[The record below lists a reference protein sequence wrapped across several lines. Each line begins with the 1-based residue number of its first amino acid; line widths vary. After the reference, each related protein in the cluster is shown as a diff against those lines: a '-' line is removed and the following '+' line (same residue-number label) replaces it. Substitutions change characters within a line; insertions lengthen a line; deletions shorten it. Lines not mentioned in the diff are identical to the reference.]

1 MIKKI
6 TILAFFFVCVGAV
19 AATKMYVDTEQKYIF
34 TAENLAQTI
43 PDFVTDDAA
52 QVAMAKKYTD
62 IMNQETGAVS
72 VADLF
77 AICRAGGMNTYR
89 AAGFETCRNFVTKL
103 LENASVEFDAE
114 SIGGFC
120 PGLDENGK
128 NPNALRSITD
138 KTQVG
143 DFCSSQNIAAG
154 EVVFRRGYNC
164 TCAAYAC
171 NPGYESK
178 GGACVTIVADAKG
191 NCFRQVYTVSDR
203 EKYKPGESLKFCES
217 KAVGGCKMH
226 NALKNFPSAGK
237 ITCNAT
243 PDEYASV
250 VSKTRAR
257 NTPCPEQIYPASAQN
272 NNNTR
277 DLCYKFCSAKAT
289 ANNCKHV
296 RAIIKHSTN
305 QCVCNASESTLRSA
319 DMYKYVCAGD
329 KGQTGGTEHCVD
341 NVFNWTNVQ
350 MLQAVA
356 LAQSYARRKYSQSIV
371 CSNKY
376 RKSGNDDYLQ
386 CKSTVGNTYYEFQFD
401 DIKET
406 WDSTIDHN
414 VRTALC
420 EGVYGGDIITFAT
433 GDACQDISQATC
445 TKLNTSAAKFGYKV
459 TWKYSQM
466 KKKNICMFGDAI
478 ENGEKLA
485 QVDGIDPYHFFE
497 GIQIQ
502 ANRSLIDSLKS
513 YVQTVYGAK
522 LTSFTCLNHFRHVEK
537 IENHVTKGASEDIL
551 RCTINGKTPVDF
563 VFDDTSEFADTLSEG
578 GYQNIDCR
586 VIGGEYNG
594 HDCMY
599 LNKQQCE
606 KLSSLNATKC
616 PTCKKIRWD
625 GTYCVMPSAADATE
639 LQNTLTNAAIA
650 GGIALGLLVTA
661 ATGGAGG
668 AVALATIEMAGSM
681 VELVSTMDIQ
691 DKIAQFLKESQKCQ
705 NAQCAER
712 MLANDLQRMANLS
725 SDATDAQI
733 VGIDAEF
740 ARLIELI
747 PSDSEFY
754 KKIMAQGTSVAANQ
768 KGIFDPDSWEPE
780 QMWRA
785 IGLTAQLTSI
795 GKSIFGWAGRKLT
808 KATTAVRRG
817 LRNASH
823 ITNAT
828 GTTSRNA
835 SRAADATTDAE
846 RVAGNV
852 TTDAAR
858 TGARTADA
866 ATDAARTADTA
877 SDAGRAADA
886 TTDAG
891 RATDNVG
898 GVSQT
903 KSFEERAEFVAF
915 DKGVDEFNR
924 SGVSMSIPDE
934 AFTPDEW
941 AALNRRAASKGVE
954 VLEDGHGGRYFSRI
968 GTATDD
974 VADAATD
981 AARTGARTADATTD
995 AARAAETVTDAS
1007 RAADGV
1013 GESFR
1018 GMSYEERLKHIEFN
1032 KGLDEF
1038 KRNGVSMIFPDEA
1051 LSPQEW
1057 AALKRSLAGDG
1068 IELVRDEKYAIWSF
1082 RRIGTAADDVA
1093 DAARTGARTA
1103 DAATD
1108 AARAAETV
1116 TDASRAADDVG
1127 EAFRGMSYEER
1138 LKHIEFNKGLDEFKR
1153 NGVSMIF
1160 PDEALSPQEWA
1171 ALKRSLAGDGIELVY
1186 DEKYAFW
1193 SFRRIG
1199 SAADNVADAAT
1210 DAARTGARTADSR
1223 VVTGDAP
1230 YPVTQADRTRLG
1242 LVVTDDDII
1251 DLNLDT
1257 PLKRKLYQ
1265 KTLDEH
1271 TVQLSTTGRGLDDE
1285 YYGALQEE
1293 FWRDM
1298 QKSVRT
1304 DAEAQQAYS
1313 KYHNKMLDYLETKLD
1328 MNRVRTVAQ
1337 DRRATYMNIIA
1348 GDKNLSDQALNW
1360 SRLSERQ
1367 QQQFMQTLV
1376 NRVNDGYGSGNPL
1389 RVTFE
1394 HSGNSADNMAREIN
1408 IDFTQRRGLRSDGV
1422 RQDLNIRNNFDDA
1435 MLALSHEHAHS
1446 ITRFTPDNGALP
1458 KDYIGA
1464 AVMHL
1469 ETEGNVFETAEKTR
1483 NYLRSIYEKEGF
1495 AVGETVSKNFTRD
1508 LKRMVGRR

>member
-6 TILAFFFVCVGAV
+6 TIVAFFFVCVGAV

-43 PDFVTDDAA
+43 PDFVTDDAT
-52 QVAMAKKYTD
+52 QVAMARKYTD

-89 AAGFETCRNFVTKL
+89 ATGFETCRNFVTKL
-103 LENASVEFDAE
+103 LENASVEFDTE

-138 KTQVG
+138 KTKIG

-217 KAVGGCKMH
+217 KAVRGCKMH
-226 NALKNFPSAGK
+226 NAIRDFPSAGQ

-243 PDEYASV
+243 SDEYASV
-250 VSKTRAR
+250 VAKVKAK

-272 NNNTR
+272 KNNTR
-277 DLCYKFCSAKAT
+277 DLCDKFCDIKAT
-289 ANNCKHV
+289 ENNCKHV
-296 RAIIKHSTN
+296 RTTIKHSTN
-305 QCVCNASESTLRSA
+305 QCVCNASESTLSSA
-319 DMYKYVCAGD
+319 DIYKYVCAGD
-329 KGQTGGTEHCVD
+329 KGQTGGTERCVK
-341 NVFNWTNVQ
+341 VFNWTNVQ

-356 LAQSYARRKYSQSIV
+356 LAQSYARQKYSQSIV

-386 CKSTVGNTYYEFQFD
+386 CKSTIGNTYYEFQFD

-406 WDSTIDHN
+406 WDSTIDHH
-414 VRTALC
+414 VRKALC
-420 EGVYGGDIITFAT
+420 EGIYDGDFIEESFSGTV
-433 GDACQDISQATC
+433 CNRISQATC
-445 TKLNTSAAKFGYKV
+445 TKLNTSAAKFGYKF
-459 TWKYSQM
+459 TWKSD
-466 KKKNICMFGDAI
+466 NLGNHCVFGNAI
-478 ENGEKLA
+478 KNGEKLA
-485 QVDGIDPYHFFE
+485 QVDGIDPYQFFD

-522 LTSFTCLNHFRHVEK
+522 LTSFTCLNHFRHVAK
-537 IENHVTKGASEDIL
+537 IENHVTKGPSEDIL

-606 KLSSLNATKC
+606 KLSALNATKC
-616 PTCKKIRWD
+616 PTCKKIKWD
-625 GTYCVMPSAADATE
+625 GTYCVMPSAADAKDLE
-639 LQNTLTNAAIA
+639 QNITTVTIV
-650 GGIALGLLVTA
+650 GGIVVGAVVTV
-661 ATGGAGG
+661 ATGGTGAPVLGLVMVETAGG
-668 AVALATIEMAGSM
+668 FIELGTTKS
-681 VELVSTMDIQ
+681 IQ
-691 DKIAQFLKESQKCQ
+691 NKIDQFLKDSQKCK
-705 NAQCAER
+705 NAQCAEH
-712 MLANDLQRMANLS
+712 MIAQDLQRMANLS

-740 ARLIELI
+740 ARLVNLL

-754 KKIMAQGTSVAANQ
+754 KKIMTHGTSVAANQ
-768 KGIFDPDSWEPE
+768 KGMFDADSWEPE
-780 QMWRA
+780 QVWRA
-785 IGLTAQLTSI
+785 VGVVTQLTSL

-808 KATTAVRRG
+808 RATATIRAG

-823 ITNAT
+823 TTNAT
-828 GTTSRNA
+828 
-835 SRAADATTDAE
+835 RAA
-846 RVAGNV
+846 GNAA
-852 TTDAAR
+852 DAAR
-858 TGARTADA
+858 TSARTADA
-866 ATDAARTADTA
+866 ASQTTRTADSAAHTAETA
-877 SDAGRAADA
+877 SQ
-886 TTDAG
+886 
-891 RATDNVG
+891 
-898 GVSQT
+898 S
-903 KSFEERAEFVAF
+903 
-915 DKGVDEFNR
+915 
-924 SGVSMSIPDE
+924 
-934 AFTPDEW
+934 
-941 AALNRRAASKGVE
+941 
-954 VLEDGHGGRYFSRI
+954 SRTA
-968 GTATDD
+968 GTA
-974 VADAATD
+974 
-981 AARTGARTADATTD
+981 GRTADA
-995 AARAAETVTDAS
+995 AS
-1007 RAADGV
+1007 GAGDTANYMKNY
-1013 GESFR
+1013 FR
-1018 GMSYEERLKHIEFN
+1018 GMSYEERLKYIGF
-1032 KGLDEF
+1032 KDGLDEF

-1057 AALKRSLAGDG
+1057 AALKRNLVSDG
-1068 IELVRDEKYAIWSF
+1068 IELVRDEKYAS
-1082 RRIGTAADDVA
+1082 
-1093 DAARTGARTA
+1093 
-1103 DAATD
+1103 
-1108 AARAAETV
+1108 
-1116 TDASRAADDVG
+1116 
-1127 EAFRGMSYEER
+1127 
-1138 LKHIEFNKGLDEFKR
+1138 
-1153 NGVSMIF
+1153 
-1160 PDEALSPQEWA
+1160 
-1171 ALKRSLAGDGIELVY
+1171 
-1186 DEKYAFW
+1186 W

-1199 SAADNVADAAT
+1199 SAADDATRAAGNAVDAAT
-1210 DAARTGARTADSR
+1210 DAARTGARTADAAS
-1223 VVTGDAP
+1223 GAAAN
-1230 YPVTQADRTRLG
+1230 ADNFVDGFTES
-1242 LVVTDDDII
+1242 II
-1251 DLNLDT
+1251 DAYEIKT
-1257 PLKRKLYQ
+1257 P
-1265 KTLDEH
+1265 
-1271 TVQLSTTGRGLDDE
+1271 
-1285 YYGALQEE
+1285 GAKQAVHRSMEERELGGHIAGQYIPDSKYTDLQEE
-1293 FWRDM
+1293 YWLELADAT
-1298 QKSVRT
+1298 T
-1304 DAEAQQAYS
+1304 DAQVERAYS

-1348 GDKNLSDQALNW
+1348 RDQNLTDQALNW

-1376 NRVNDGYGSGNPL
+1376 NRMNDGYGYGKPL

-1394 HSGNSADNMAREIN
+1394 SGGSNASNMVREIN
-1408 IDFTQRRGLRSDGV
+1408 IDFTQGVGLRSDGL
-1422 RQDLNIRNNFDDA
+1422 RQNLNIRNNFDDA
-1435 MLALSHEHAHS
+1435 MLVLSHEHAHS
-1446 ITRFTPDNGALP
+1446 ITRFAPDNGSLP

-1464 AVMHL
+1464 AVIHL
-1469 ETEGNVFETAEKTR
+1469 GTEGDVFETAEKTR

-1495 AVGETVSKNFTRD
+1495 TVGETVGKNFTRD